1 MVSSLIDTQ
10 DHTIPPAP
18 LPGPAAARPP
28 APAHRWWSVPLA
40 AVAALV
46 PVAVAVAAFLPAE
59 VVATKEVAGVDVEA
73 PYALVPASAQ
83 PVGDRISFGELEG
96 FAQVDEN
103 SAGDFFFVTI
113 SEPAQ
118 SILSHWV
125 GQREPAVEPLTYEDK
140 YGAATPAQQRSVSL
154 QMMRTSEQVA
164 QYVALRA
171 VGIDDAEL
179 IPGEVVVEQV
189 LCLVGDGGRCT
200 QWAPAD
206 EELDPGDKLLE
217 AEGQP
222 LSTVDDLVEALADND
237 PGDRLEL
244 LIERA
249 GEDGPRLVEVE
260 LIDAPGEPGRTIVG
274 FVPFDTT
281 SVRLPFELDIDTGRI
296 GGPSAGLAFTLSLI
310 DALSEGDLAGGG
322 QVAVTGTIGLEGEV
336 GAIGGLPQKVS
347 AVRQVGVEHFLI
359 PASQSERSMERAR
372 EIAGDDV
379 ELIPVATLDEA
390 LAALEELGGDPVQ
403 PYVANAD

>member
-10 DHTIPPAP
+10 EQTLPPVPPPAP
-18 LPGPAAARPP
+18 GARPP
-28 APAHRWWSVPLA
+28 ARAHRWWSIPLAVLA
-40 AVAALV
+40 AVV
-46 PVAVAVAAFLPAE
+46 PVLVATAAFLPAE
-59 VVATKEVAGVDVEA
+59 IVATKEVAGADVET

-83 PVGDRISFGELEG
+83 AVSDRISFGELEG
-96 FAQVDEN
+96 LATVDES

-118 SILSHWV
+118 SVLSHWV
-125 GQREPAVEPLTYEDK
+125 GTPEPAIEPLTREEK
-140 YGAATPAQQRSVSL
+140 YGSATPAQQRSVSL

-171 VGIDDAEL
+171 VGIGDAEL
-179 IPGEVVVEQV
+179 VPGEVVVEQV
-189 LCLVGDGGRCT
+189 LCLRGDERGRCT
-200 QWAPAD
+200 EWAPAD
-206 EELDPGDKLLE
+206 EVLDPGDRLLE
-217 AEGQP
+217 AEGEA
-222 LSTVDDLVEALADND
+222 LSTVDDLVEVLTDNQ
-237 PGDRLEL
+237 PGDRIEL

-249 GEDGPRLVEVE
+249 GEDAPRTVEVE

-281 SVRLPFELDIDTGRI
+281 SVRLPFEMDIDTGRI

-310 DALSEGDLAGGG
+310 DELSAGDLAGGR

-347 AVRQVGVEHFLI
+347 AVRQVGVEHFLV
-359 PASQSERSMERAR
+359 PAAQSEQSMERAR

-379 ELIPVATLDEA
+379 ELIAVADLDEA
-390 LAALEELGGDPVQ
+390 LAALEALGGDPIE
-403 PYVANAD
+403 PYAANTD